1 MHEPE
6 DYHYAIAMRK
16 AATHSRLSPSSS
28 NSSSSSSI
36 EGAEFPL
43 LALVLTDDALP
54 DTGREGDVSETG
66 LLALPSQ
73 AGRGSAILTSGLL
86 DFLQDKIGKLQFQIK
101 HSSLGTEFFFQLIRV
116 G

>member
-1 MHEPE
+1 
-6 DYHYAIAMRK
+6 MRK

-28 NSSSSSSI
+28 NSSSSSI
-36 EGAEFPL
+36 EGAKFPL

-54 DTGREGDVSETG
+54 DTGREVDVSVTG

-86 DFLQDKIGKLQFQIK
+86 DFLQDIIGKC
-101 HSSLGTEFFFQLIRV
+101 GFQLSTPSFGTKFYFRLILF